1 MSYAPY
7 GSPPPGYAQA
17 PGYGTD
23 PTAVMG
29 RRYLAYIID
38 SILALVVVGI
48 VAGSLFF
55 SSSHTISTGGDSH
68 YCTDYPPTNQMC
80 IQTNPNEAR
89 VIDRGSFVLGVYGTG
104 AVVWLLNMVLLE
116 GIVGGTV
123 GKLACGIRTVK
134 HDGSVCGI
142 GRALLRNVLLIIDAA
157 CLAII
162 GIITSATTKGH
173 RRVGDMAASTL
184 VVAKSQLGHPVN
196 VPGVT
201 SPVYDAY
208 ATGGYPG
215 AYPAPTG
222 GYGQVGG
229 PYPSAG
235 PSPAPAQPEY
245 QADTPTWD
253 AKRNAYIQYDTARG
267 TWLEHDTVSG
277 EWKPISQ

>member
-1 MSYAPY
+1 
-7 GSPPPGYAQA
+7 
-17 PGYGTD
+17 
-23 PTAVMG
+23 MG
-29 RRYLAYIID
+29 RRYLAYILD
-38 SILALVVVGI
+38 AILAGVIVAI

-55 SSSHTISTGGDSH
+55 GSSHTISTGGDPN
-68 YCTDYPPTNQMC
+68 YCDNVSSSQMC
-80 IQTNPNEAR
+80 IKVNDNEVR
-89 VIDRGSFVLGVYGTG
+89 VISRGSFIGGVYGT
-104 AVVWLLNMVLLE
+104 AALVWLLNMVLLE
-116 GIVGGTV
+116 GLVGGTV
-123 GKLACGIRTVK
+123 GKLACGIRVVK
-134 HDGSVCGI
+134 HDGSVCGM
-142 GRALLRNVLLIIDAA
+142 GRALLRNVLLIVDGFCFA
-157 CLAII
+157 LV
-162 GIITSATTKGH
+162 GIITSSTTKGH

-208 ATGGYPG
+208 ATGSYPG

-267 TWLEHDTVSG
+267 TWLEHDTVTG

>member
-1 MSYAPY
+1 MRPDEHQR
-7 GSPPPGYAQA
+7 GR
-17 PGYGTD
+17 
-23 PTAVMG
+23 AVIG
-29 RRYLAYIID
+29 PAT
-38 SILALVVVGI
+38 SW
-48 VAGSLFF
+48 
-55 SSSHTISTGGDSH
+55 SS
-68 YCTDYPPTNQMC
+68 
-80 IQTNPNEAR
+80 
-89 VIDRGSFVLGVYGTG
+89 VYGTY

-142 GRALLRNVLLIIDAA
+142 GRALLRNMLLIIDAA

-201 SPVYDAY
+201 SPVYDPY

-215 AYPAPTG
+215 VLPGAHGRLRPGRRALPLGRPLPRSGAARVPGRHPHVGRQAQRLHPVRHRPRHLARARHRVRRVEAHQPVTHPANVLWETPL
-222 GYGQVGG
+222 
-229 PYPSAG
+229 AG
-235 PSPAPAQPEY
+235 TFP
-245 QADTPTWD
+245 
-253 AKRNAYIQYDTARG
+253 
-267 TWLEHDTVSG
+267 VSYS
-277 EWKPISQ
+277 KHISRLL